1 MKIKGAIFDMDGTLV
16 DSLMFWDYLWRQI
29 GINYMSDETFKPSEE
44 VDKNVRTMIY
54 SDAMKYVREYYSIP
68 CSESEFLK
76 FSTDGLENF
85 YRYEVKVKA
94 GAHELLSYLK
104 SQNIKLC
111 LASASITEHIK
122 IALDACALSEYFECV
137 FSCADI
143 GVGKDRPDIY
153 LKAKDALA
161 LDIGDICVVE
171 DSFVAIET
179 AKGAGFLTV
188 GVFDKYSFDQ
198 NRLRASSDIYIGE
211 KSSLEILINS
221 LE

>member
-29 GINYMSDETFKPSEE
+29 GMKYMNDDSFKPCEE

-54 SDAMKYVREYYSIP
+54 SDAMKYVREYYAIP
-68 CSESEFLK
+68 CTERDFLK
-76 FSTDGLENF
+76 FATDGLENF
-85 YRYEVKVKA
+85 YRYEVKAKA

-104 SQNIKLC
+104 SKNIKLC
-111 LASASITEHIK
+111 LASASIMEHIK
-122 IALDACALSEYFECV
+122 IALDACGITNYFDCV
-137 FSCADI
+137 ISCADI
-143 GVGKDRPDIY
+143 GVGKERPDIY
-153 LKAKDALA
+153 LKAKDALGF
-161 LDIGDICVVE
+161 DISDICVIE

-198 NRLRASSDIYIGE
+198 NRLRASSDIYVE
-211 KSSLEILINS
+211 EDMPLDSLVSQIE
-221 LE
+221 